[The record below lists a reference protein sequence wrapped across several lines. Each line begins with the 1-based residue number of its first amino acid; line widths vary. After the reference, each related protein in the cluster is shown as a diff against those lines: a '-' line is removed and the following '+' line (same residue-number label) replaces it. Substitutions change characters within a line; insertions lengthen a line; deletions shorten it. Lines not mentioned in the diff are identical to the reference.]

1 MKDVPR
7 KTTEWQ
13 VSTNGVMT
21 GFRTDDPAKATY
33 EAIRRAPA
41 ADQYILH
48 LMRPRE
54 GGSFMDRLKEFTD
67 FVDGPSKGLLKVLK
81 HLPCQKL
88 FPRYAKLRELKAL
101 RELLANL
108 EHRQWAHWTRYMLDN
123 LTDENIARWKRQI
136 ATPYDQ
142 LTEKE
147 KDSDREWADKVI
159 ALLEDAPFC

>member
-1 MKDVPR
+1 MTGEK
-7 KTTEWQ
+7 KKIEWH
-13 VSTNGVMT
+13 VSVNGELT
-21 GFRTDDPAKATY
+21 GFRKDDPA
-33 EAIRRAPA
+33 EAAYQGIKRARA
-41 ADQYILH
+41 ADQYIVH
-48 LMRPRE
+48 IARPR
-54 GGSFMDRLKEFTD
+54 GGVMDFVD

-81 HLPCQKL
+81 SLPCQKL

-101 RELLANL
+101 RELLADL

-159 ALLEDAPFC
+159 TLLEDAPFC